1 MMRVKITRT
10 PLWEWV
16 RGAAE
21 LWRCRVPIGETL
33 AEARQRAGLT
43 VAQVSEQTCIS
54 TAPAGAMTPGR
65 KATRDIAAAAIMP
78 AERGPV
84 FAWRPAD
91 SVVCGG
97 KNATRSPG
105 W

>member
-1 MMRVKITRT
+1 MERPCPATVMAAGIAIGGVPPPFSG
-10 PLWEWV
+10 PLADPV
-16 RGAAE
+16 S
-21 LWRCRVPIGETL
+21 
-33 AEARQRAGLT
+33 T
-43 VAQVSEQTCIS
+43 V
-54 TAPAGAMTPGR
+54 PAGAMTPGR
-65 KATRDIAAAAIMP
+65 KATRDTAAAAIVP
-78 AERGPV
+78 AGRGPV

>member
-1 MMRVKITRT
+1 MAAGITIGGVPP
-10 PLWEWV
+10 PLADPV
-16 RGAAE
+16 
-21 LWRCRVPIGETL
+21 T
-33 AEARQRAGLT
+33 
-43 VAQVSEQTCIS
+43 

-97 KNATRSPG
+97 KNATRSPE